1 MDRPLE
7 RDDLVEADVG
17 VEGGLDLGEDRD
29 GAVGAAAAELA
40 LRLQGGRDGDT
51 VVERQA
57 KRFVRLSRAQTAV
70 EQVLLEVLT
79 DCEQLAARR
88 ICRGVDAVGAGD
100 AARQRG
106 WVTKR
111 RQLRRNECIA
121 IMTFVPLVPARVATR
136 ETMVRRLLNAIATL
150 EESSRRL

>member
-1 MDRPLE
+1 MREVVARLDRPLE
-7 RDDLVEADVG
+7 RDDLVKADVG

-29 GAVGAAAAELA
+29 GAVGTAAAELA

-79 DCEQLAARR
+79 DSEQLAARR
-88 ICRGVDAVGAGD
+88 VRRGVDAVGAGD

-111 RQLRRNECIA
+111 R
-121 IMTFVPLVPARVATR
+121 
-136 ETMVRRLLNAIATL
+136 
-150 EESSRRL
+150 